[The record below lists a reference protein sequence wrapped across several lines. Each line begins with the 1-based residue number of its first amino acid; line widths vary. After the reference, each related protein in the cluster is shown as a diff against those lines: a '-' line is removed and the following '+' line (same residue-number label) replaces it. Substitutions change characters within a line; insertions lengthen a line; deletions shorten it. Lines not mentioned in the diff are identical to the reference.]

1 MRVSLLVVVLAA
13 ASFTASCVHA
23 PPMLADASDVV
34 PAPTATDADDVIEM
48 PPLYVESTYGQ
59 KIARAS
65 AEAID
70 LATRKLN
77 CPAVRVLRADSYERA
92 DGTSWTVVRVNA
104 CGEQR
109 VYEETSLGWRDATAR
124 LR

>member
-1 MRVSLLVVVLAA
+1 MRASLFVML
-13 ASFTASCVHA
+13 SFTLPFTVSCVRS
-23 PPMLADASDVV
+23 PMLADASDVV
-34 PAPTATDADDVIEM
+34 ALPTATDADGVIEM
-48 PPLYVESTYGQ
+48 PPVYVESSYGQ

-65 AEAID
+65 AEATD

-77 CPAVRVLRADSYERA
+77 CPAVRVVRADSYERA
-92 DGTSWTVVRVNA
+92 DGTSWTVVRLNV

-109 VYEETSLGWRDATAR
+109 VYEETSQGWHEATAR